1 MPGTEEFLTKLEF
14 MVIISSKSFGVISTC
29 IATREKQSYRLLFF
43 SFHSF
48 CFLLDLARLLEELKK
63 EENWST
69 IHVELKAGQSLYARP
84 SCFQTNISSQPTA
97 ANAPISDDRF
107 GGNKFIC

>member
-1 MPGTEEFLTKLEF
+1 
-14 MVIISSKSFGVISTC
+14 MVIINSKSFGVIVTC
-29 IATREKQSYRLLFF
+29 IATREKQSYRLFF
-43 SFHSF
+43 FFFFHSI
-48 CFLLDLARLLEELKK
+48 CSLLDLARLLEELKK

-69 IHVELKAGQSLYARP
+69 IHVELKAGQSMCARP

-97 ANAPISDDRF
+97 TNAPISDDRF